1 MSQTTICV
9 ASADG
14 VMQRGRAFR
23 NAWGGA
29 WFIWDALWRKYCREG
44 DLSVLTLAN
53 ERERE
58 ALWQLDRDERLLVDE
73 RIALISTFDYCLIH
87 RQDALRVADAF
98 DAFVTLHERRRTGRA
113 CSLPLQAIYLRELA
127 QCPEVR
133 EIGWWQQSVSPD
145 PWWFVREVESS
156 HGETQVLNDEPYNLN
171 KGHSHWFLFDRY
183 PELKQAGF
191 AGVPLSAPTAAGR
204 HRAL

>member
-29 WFIWDALWRKYCREG
+29 WFVWDALWRAY
-44 DLSVLTLAN
+44 LSRDKLSTVTLASEI
-53 ERERE
+53 ERER
-58 ALWQLDRDERLLVDE
+58 LWRLDRDERLSIPE
-73 RIALISTFDYCLIH
+73 RIALISTFDFCLIH
-87 RQDALRVADAF
+87 RHEAEWVADAF
-98 DAFVTLHERRRTGRA
+98 DAFVKTHERRRTGRA
-113 CSLPLQAIYLRELA
+113 CSLPLQALYLRELA

-133 EIGWWQQSVSPD
+133 EIGWWQQSVSAD

-156 HGETQVLNDEPYNLN
+156 HEGSVLLNDEPYNLN

-183 PELKQAGF
+183 PELK
-191 AGVPLSAPTAAGR
+191 LSPAVTT
-204 HRAL
+204 